1 MILKQKRLE
10 PLRFKPLA
18 EDLGRSSDLLLNF
31 GGVASIEF
39 NTQLIEIYKIILS
52 LIQNH
57 TKYHTTLCF
66 LIVYSSSFSIDEVK
80 LILYIKKQPYR
91 LFYR

>member
-31 GGVASIEF
+31 GGVAGFELAYYMKYKSI
-39 NTQLIEIYKIILS
+39 I
-52 LIQNH
+52 
-57 TKYHTTLCF
+57 
-66 LIVYSSSFSIDEVK
+66 
-80 LILYIKKQPYR
+80 
-91 LFYR
+91 

>member
-31 GGVASIEF
+31 GGVASIELKSQPIHSKAILL
-39 NTQLIEIYKIILS
+39 NKKI
-52 LIQNH
+52 H
-57 TKYHTTLCF
+57 
-66 LIVYSSSFSIDEVK
+66 
-80 LILYIKKQPYR
+80 
-91 LFYR
+91 

>member
-31 GGVASIEF
+31 GGVASIKLK
-39 NTQLIEIYKIILS
+39 TQDIDFYK
-52 LIQNH
+52 
-57 TKYHTTLCF
+57 Y
-66 LIVYSSSFSIDEVK
+66 
-80 LILYIKKQPYR
+80 
-91 LFYR
+91 